1 MTTLEKTLINLS
13 TLLVGLSGIL
23 YGWMKYL
30 MTTDD
35 PYAVANH
42 PLQPWAL
49 DLHVLASPVLVL
61 ALGMIVQDHV
71 VTQLQKGPGRPGRST
86 GLMAAVCVLPM
97 IATGYLIQVFV
108 DETARRVCVGV
119 HLVTGMIYL
128 AAFLAHLVMSRRAA
142 ARRKTEAAQ
151 AAAAGMTTAA
161 WRAVQARERVLLR
174 SDAGA
179 PRVSM

>member
-1 MTTLEKTLINLS
+1 VTTFEKLFINLS
-13 TLLVGLSGIL
+13 TLLVGISGIV

-42 PLQPWAL
+42 PLQPWVL
-49 DLHVLASPVLVL
+49 DLHVLASPALVFAIGL
-61 ALGMIVQDHV
+61 IVQDHIA
-71 VTQLQKGPGRPGRST
+71 TQLQKGPGRPGRAT
-86 GLMAAVCVLPM
+86 GLMAVICLLPM

-128 AAFLAHLVMSRRAA
+128 AAFVAHLWVSRRIA
-142 ARRKTEAAQ
+142 ARRRAEAEQ
-151 AAAAGMTTAA
+151 AH
-161 WRAVQARERVLLR
+161 ERVFAR
-174 SDAGA
+174 SGQRM
-179 PRVSM
+179 PM